1 MQDLAGL
8 WWNKQVVAQTA
19 PAQIIEAIDYGIIPT
34 DGKDDSAPLQ
44 ALIAKLPAQG
54 KVQIN
59 LPIGELDFFRPL
71 EINRS
76 ETIIKGQGVGRTI
89 LQARFGDKMGE
100 AVLLIRPLAHPLS
113 QAALTNSQA
122 TKNSRNKVQNVQ
134 MRSFTLRHLPPQT
147 TAASTVDSIVLE
159 NVVQS
164 SLKNLQLEKG
174 LGYSLVLRKT
184 KDVKV
189 EYVGMDDKSDRN

>member
-1 MQDLAGL
+1 
-8 WWNKQVVAQTA
+8 
-19 PAQIIEAIDYGIIPT
+19 
-34 DGKDDSAPLQ
+34 
-44 ALIAKLPAQG
+44 
-54 KVQIN
+54 
-59 LPIGELDFFRPL
+59 
-71 EINRS
+71 
-76 ETIIKGQGVGRTI
+76 
-89 LQARFGDKMGE
+89 
-100 AVLLIRPLAHPLS
+100 LS
-113 QAALTNSQA
+113 G
-122 TKNSRNKVQNVQ
+122 
-134 MRSFTLRHLPPQT
+134 FTLRHLPPQT